1 MKIVVDRGICAGHAL
16 CAAKAPD
23 VYRLDDD
30 GYCCS
35 NGDIVPA
42 HLHEQARLGARHCP
56 EAAIV
61 LIADDEAPAS
71 EREPSDSVNRP

>member
-1 MKIVVDRGICAGHAL
+1 MKILVDRSICAGHAL

-23 VYRLDDD
+23 VYRLDDE
-30 GYCCS
+30 GFCCS
-35 NGDIVPA
+35 DGASVPV

-61 LIADDEAPAS
+61 LQEDEEPAAAAG
-71 EREPSDSVNRP
+71 VG

>member
-1 MKIVVDRGICAGHAL
+1 MKIVVDRQVCAGHAL

-23 VYRLDDD
+23 VFQLDDE

-35 NGDIVPA
+35 DGAVVPP
-42 HLHEQARLGARHCP
+42 HLHELARLGARHCP

-61 LIADDEAPAS
+61 LVEDG
-71 EREPSDSVNRP
+71 DSA

>member
-1 MKIVVDRGICAGHAL
+1 MKIFVDRGVCAGHAL

-23 VYRLDDD
+23 VYQLDDE

-35 NGDIVPA
+35 NGAVVPL
-42 HLHEQARLGARHCP
+42 HLHAQARLGAQHCP

-61 LIADDEAPAS
+61 LIEDGDDAAAVPGQA
-71 EREPSDSVNRP
+71 

>member
-1 MKIVVDRGICAGHAL
+1 MKIVVDRSICAGHAL

-35 NGDIVPA
+35 NGDTVPA
-42 HLHEQARLGARHCP
+42 HLHQQARLGARHCP

-61 LIADDEAPAS
+61 LDEDDAAPAAEKS
-71 EREPSDSVNRP
+71 A

>member
-1 MKIVVDRGICAGHAL
+1 L

-23 VYRLDDD
+23 VFQLDDE

-35 NGDIVPA
+35 DGAVVPP

-61 LIADDEAPAS
+61 LIEDG
-71 EREPSDSVNRP
+71 DSA

>member
-1 MKIVVDRGICAGHAL
+1 MKIHVDRGICAGHAL

-23 VYRLDDD
+23 VYQLDDE

-35 NGDIVPA
+35 SGAVVPV
-42 HLHEQARLGARHCP
+42 HLHAQARLGAKHCP

-61 LIADDEAPAS
+61 LLDDGNDAAS
-71 EREPSDSVNRP
+71 VPGNA

>member
-1 MKIVVDRGICAGHAL
+1 MKIVVDRTVCAGHAL

-23 VYRLDDD
+23 VYQLDDE

-35 NGDIVPA
+35 NGVTVPA
-42 HLHEQARLGARHCP
+42 HLLEQARLGARHCP

-61 LIADDEAPAS
+61 LVEDGDAPPQPKQA
-71 EREPSDSVNRP
+71 

>member
-1 MKIVVDRGICAGHAL
+1 MRIIVDRAICAGHAL
-16 CAAKAPD
+16 CAAKAPE
-23 VYRLDDD
+23 VYQLDDE

-35 NGDIVPA
+35 NGVEVPP

-61 LIADDEAPAS
+61 LDEDGDAKS
-71 EREPSDSVNRP
+71 GTDGC

>member
-1 MKIVVDRGICAGHAL
+1 MRILVDRSICSGHAL

-23 VYRLDDD
+23 VYRLDDEGFCFSD
-30 GYCCS
+30 GAS
-35 NGDIVPA
+35 VPV

-61 LIADDEAPAS
+61 LQEDDGPAVAP
-71 EREPSDSVNRP
+71 DVG